1 MPKKILWVCVL
12 GAAVLGACAPNRSLE
27 GLKEE
32 LLDIDRAFSK
42 ASVEQGQGKA
52 FIEYMASEAVIYP
65 MVGAPIQG
73 KADFSKIITAAS
85 SGAPESR
92 LEWEPLFADIS
103 LSGDL
108 GYTLGSYIATVF
120 QSEGDPLVRH
130 GHYVTVWKK
139 QSDGNWKFVF
149 DGGNQAAPLQ
159 NPQEGK

>member
-1 MPKKILWVCVL
+1 MRKKILWICVL
-12 GAAVLGACAPNRSLE
+12 GTAALGACAPNRSLE

-42 ASVEQGQGKA
+42 ASAEQGQANA
-52 FIEYMASEAVIYP
+52 FLEYMASEAVIYP
-65 MVGAPIQG
+65 MVGAPIKG
-73 KADFSKIITAAS
+73 KDDFSQIMSGAS

-92 LEWEPLFADIS
+92 LEWEPQYADIS

-108 GYTLGSYIATVF
+108 GYTLGSYKATVF
-120 QSEGDPLVRH
+120 QGEGDPLVRH

-139 QSDGNWKFVF
+139 QSDGTWRFVF
-149 DGGNQAAPLQ
+149 DGGNQAAPIQ